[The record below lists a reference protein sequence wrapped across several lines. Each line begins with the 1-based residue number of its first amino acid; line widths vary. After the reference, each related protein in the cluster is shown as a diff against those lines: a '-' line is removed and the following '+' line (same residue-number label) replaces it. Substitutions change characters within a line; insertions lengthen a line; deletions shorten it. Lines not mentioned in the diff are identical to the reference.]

1 MAPNLAWPR
10 VASPETPD
18 PAVLPMSH
26 DKQAEGFRQTRAAR
40 RSETAEDYVE
50 LIADLIDTR
59 GEARAVDIA
68 ARLGIAQA
76 TVANTVARLRRD
88 GLVVHRPYRAI
99 FLTDAG
105 RELAETVRQRH
116 RLVVAFLLT
125 LGVSEET
132 AEQDAEGIEH
142 HVSDETLEALARFV
156 NTNRP

>member
-1 MAPNLAWPR
+1 MPNSARPK
-10 VASPETPD
+10 S
-18 PAVLPMSH
+18 VLPATQVHM
-26 DKQAEGFRQTRAAR
+26 EGFAQVREAR
-40 RSETAEDYVE
+40 RSELVEDYVE

-76 TVANTVARLRRD
+76 TVTSTVARLQRE
-88 GLVVHRPYRAI
+88 GLVIHRPYRAI
-99 FLTDAG
+99 FLTEAG
-105 RELAETVRQRH
+105 RELAETACQRH
-116 RLVVAFLLT
+116 RLVVAFLRA